1 MTGQTKKGS
10 ALEALAGTAIGFAIS
25 WAATPPILWA
35 FGYDVGAGTAF
46 GITVVYTLLS
56 IVRGYV
62 VRRVFNHLHTRPAP
76 PAPPA
81 PPRRRMWRDR
91 W

>member
-1 MTGQTKKGS
+1 MTGQTKKAS
-10 ALEALAGTAIGFAIS
+10 AVEALAGTAVGFAIS

-46 GITVVYTLLS
+46 GITVVYTVLS

-76 PAPPA
+76 EPQ
-81 PPRRRMWRDR
+81 PRQHIRRKWRDR
-91 W
+91 R